1 MSLFD
6 SSDPTENSFFEPETP
21 YQKLTMRQA
30 MDMDLH
36 VYQLLSGRAMLDFS
50 NVVAYMEQ
58 DPRVVGGE
66 AKRVESLHTNASSQM
81 MQLHSHVPAAVDDM
95 RDLDP
100 VLKALDKRDKKRTEA

>member
-1 MSLFD
+1 MLFD
-6 SSDPTENSFFEPETP
+6 KNDPTQNSFFEPETP
-21 YQKLTMRQA
+21 YAKLTMRQA

-50 NVVAYMEQ
+50 STVALMEQ

-81 MQLHSHVPAAVDDM
+81 MQLHSHVEEAVDDM

-100 VLKALDKRDKKRTEA
+100 ILRALDERDKNR